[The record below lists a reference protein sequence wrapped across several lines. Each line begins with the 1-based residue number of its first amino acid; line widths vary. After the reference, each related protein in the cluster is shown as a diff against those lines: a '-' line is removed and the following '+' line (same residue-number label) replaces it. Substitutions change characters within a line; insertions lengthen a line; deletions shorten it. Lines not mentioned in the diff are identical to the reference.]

1 MESYFGLDWETRSV
15 LDLSEVG
22 LAVYMESP
30 TTELIMANY
39 ARGDGKVQRWEPHL
53 QSKIPSELE
62 DALLDPFTVV
72 SAWGAQF
79 ERAAAKFLLG
89 IDKPAN
95 EWLCTMAHS
104 RYLSLPGKL
113 HDAGEIL
120 GIGDEAKMRTGG
132 GKTGKGAALIRFF
145 SEPESLGGE
154 ETLFGINKP
163 LFRDWRTHPKEWALF
178 CEYGG
183 QDVVAE
189 RAIGKRLAKFP
200 MPEAERELWVLDQ
213 KINETGWPVDQTLVD
228 GSAYLI
234 KKELGPLVQQIRDIT
249 GVANP
254 NSRDQLLGWLETQG
268 YGFSSLNKD
277 FVLRAATECD
287 LTPEAKQVLAIREQT
302 SKSSVS
308 KYTAL
313 AHMTCADGRLRHQYT
328 FYGAHT
334 GRWAAHG
341 ANVGNF
347 PKPSKQVE
355 KNLYRAVEL
364 TRNKDYDAIL
374 KEFGK
379 PLEVASSVLRSA
391 FRAPPGFKFVVADL
405 NAIENRGLG
414 YLARCEAIL
423 DVFRNGRDPYLDFAT
438 KMYGITYE
446 EALAEYEAGHKEKRT
461 ICKAP
466 VLGCGYALGPGS
478 QKMVDGNTV
487 WTGLMGYAQKMGIE
501 MTLEEATEAVRVF
514 RSSYAEVKMLWK
526 DMEQASVFA
535 TRHPGQLVGVGVPQT
550 KREEEY
556 FASKNRKVQEPIL
569 FFKATG
575 AKVLEMI
582 LPAGRSLFYNDPRV
596 VIEDKEY
603 EDPKTGQV
611 RRYKQDVLYHKGK
624 DQKTRQWVEVP
635 THGGPL
641 VENADQAISRDILVH
656 GMKLA
661 DQMGFEIVGSTYDE
675 LITLAPVN
683 GNLGIDELCGCMSVE
698 PGWTGGNFPL
708 GASGFEDEIYR
719 KD

>member
-1 MESYFGLDWETRSV
+1 MERPFRLDWETRSV
-15 LDLSEVG
+15 LDLAEVG
-22 LAVYMESP
+22 LSVYMEHPS
-30 TTELIMANY
+30 TAIIMANY
-39 ARGDGKVQRWEPHL
+39 AYGDDKVKRWEPHL
-53 QSKIPSELE
+53 DPKIPAELE
-62 DALLDPFTVV
+62 DALLSPFVTI

-79 ERAAAKFLLG
+79 ERAAAKYLLG
-89 IDKPAN
+89 IDKPAS
-95 EWLCTMAHS
+95 EWCCTMAHS

-120 GIGDEAKMRTGG
+120 DIGEAAKMRTGG

-145 SEPESLGGE
+145 CEPESVGGE
-154 ETLFGINKP
+154 ETLFGISQP

-178 CEYGG
+178 CDYGG

-189 RAIGKRLAKFP
+189 RAVGKKLSKFP
-200 MPEAERELWVLDQ
+200 MPESERELWVLDQ

-234 KKELGPLVQQIRDIT
+234 EKELGPLVQQIRDIT

-254 NSRDQLLGWLETQG
+254 NSRDQLLGWLQTQG
-268 YGFSSLNKD
+268 YDFTSLNKD
-277 FVLRAATECD
+277 FVARAATECS
-287 LTPEAKQVLAIREQT
+287 LTAGAKQVLAIREQT

-313 AHMTCADGRLRHQYT
+313 ARMTCADGRLRHQYT

-347 PKPSKQVE
+347 PKPTKQVE

-364 TRNKDYDAIL
+364 TRNKDYEAIL

-446 EALAEYEAGHKEKRT
+446 EALAEYETGHKEKRT

-466 VLGCGYALGPGS
+466 VLGCGYALGPGK
-478 QKMVDGNTV
+478 QHEVDGNLV

-501 MTLEEATEAVRVF
+501 MTIEEAREAVRVF
-514 RSSYAEVKMLWK
+514 RSSYSEVKTLWK
-526 DMEQASVFA
+526 DMEHASVFA

-556 FASKNRKVQEPIL
+556 FDSIKRKPQEPIL

-575 AKVLEMI
+575 TKMLEMV
-582 LPAGRSLFYNDPRV
+582 LPASRSLFYNDPRV

-611 RRYKQDVLYHKGK
+611 RRYKQDVLFHKGK

-641 VENADQAISRDILVH
+641 VENADQAICRDVLTN
-656 GMKLA
+656 GLKKA
-661 DQMGFEIVGSTYDE
+661 DAMGFEIVGHTYDE
-675 LITLAPVN
+675 AVTLAPIN
-683 GNLGIDELCGCMSVE
+683 GNLGIDQLCECLCS
-698 PGWTGGNFPL
+698 PLGWDGGNFPL
-708 GASGFEDEIYR
+708 AASGFEDEIYR